1 MTTSEAPDQTGAPER
16 QGESS
21 NLSELQAQLGVI
33 VAVVLISAVSPTASR
48 VSLWWVV

>member
-1 MTTSEAPDQTGAPER
+1 MTTSEAPDQTGAGTTR
-16 QGESS
+16 RKLESVGV
-21 NLSELQAQLGVI
+21 QAQLGVI